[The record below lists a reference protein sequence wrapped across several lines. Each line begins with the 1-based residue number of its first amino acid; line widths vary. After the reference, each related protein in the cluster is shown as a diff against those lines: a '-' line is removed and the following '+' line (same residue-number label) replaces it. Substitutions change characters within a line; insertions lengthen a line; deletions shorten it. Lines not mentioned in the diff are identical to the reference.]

1 MKTKFK
7 KVLITVKTTQSF
19 EEEVEDVELVTE
31 GRFATMDGFYLG
43 EYDES
48 EISGMKGTKTSIKI
62 YNDSVTL
69 IRAGSTNSNLVFKL
83 GGDHI
88 SLYGTKHGAFE
99 VIVKTKKISINID
112 ETGGVIDLD
121 YIIETQG
128 VNVSNNKLKLTIKEV
143 S

>member
-1 MKTKFK
+1 
-7 KVLITVKTTQSF
+7 
-19 EEEVEDVELVTE
+19 
-31 GRFATMDGFYLG
+31 
-43 EYDES
+43 
-48 EISGMKGTKTSIKI
+48 GTKTSIKI